1 MSVQLCGN
9 LLVVLKLQS
18 ASYFL
23 LNSEECSSLEI
34 LMPIVYAELPISSQQ
49 DTGYLFK
56 GDI

>member
-34 LMPIVYAELPISSQQ
+34 LMPIVYADLPISSQQ
-49 DTGYLFK
+49 DRIFV
-56 GDI
+56 